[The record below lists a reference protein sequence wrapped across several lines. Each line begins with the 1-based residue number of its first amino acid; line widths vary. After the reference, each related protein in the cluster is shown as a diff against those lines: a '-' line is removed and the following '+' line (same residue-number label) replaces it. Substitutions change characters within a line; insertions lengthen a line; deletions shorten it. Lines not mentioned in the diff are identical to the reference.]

1 MDNDFGATYLDPNVI
16 RACKVDIMPFDV
28 EKTRANGNICN
39 NNNAAFE
46 YLSNGDW
53 ALVVRHNGGFSC
65 AARGPSTGDFEM
77 DLDAVYCALS
87 IAGGPLNKG

>member
-1 MDNDFGATYLDPNVI
+1 MENDFGATNLNVNTI

-28 EKTRANGNICN
+28 EKTRTNGNICRL
-39 NNNAAFE
+39 NNAAFE

-53 ALVVRHNGGFSC
+53 ALMIRDNGGFTC

-77 DLDAVYCALS
+77 DLDAAYCALS
-87 IAGGPLNKG
+87 ISGGPLDKG